1 MSVETDSAHRAPS
14 TLGPG
19 SAYQRK
25 SVALVPTNNVTT
37 KDGVTVRVRID
48 VTLTVD
54 EVIRQLVINLKL
66 KENASY
72 YALRN
77 EADELVTDDNLRK
90 NIKAKANLK
99 YGVPDLSIDPRS

>member
-1 MSVETDSAHRAPS
+1 MSAEAETDSAHRAPS

-19 SAYQRK
+19 SYQRK
-25 SVALVPTNNVTT
+25 SAVALVPTNNVTT
-37 KDGVTVRVRID
+37 KEGTTVRVRID

-66 KENASY
+66 KDPANH

-99 YGVPDLSIDPRS
+99 